1 MENIK
6 KIKKSALV
14 LLVAVSLIMLYYI
27 ILFVINIATH
37 GFVLYPVHFL
47 PDGTIEVQF
56 NLAKNILYF
65 MQTLIM
71 LSVQICAAFLLMSI
85 TKDET
90 PFKLRNVKLLKS
102 IAIILMAFEPLQVI
116 AEMIPLA
123 LVGGSIVMDDGTTLQ
138 PVLSAY
144 FPSGVIF
151 VVGIVVYCVAL
162 VFKHGISLQKQSDET
177 L

>member
-14 LLVAVSLIMLYYI
+14 LLVAVSLVMLYYI
-27 ILFVINIATH
+27 IIFVVNIALH
-37 GFVLYPVHFL
+37 GFVLYPVHVL
-47 PDGTIEVQF
+47 PDGSIEVQF

-65 MQTLIM
+65 MQTFIM
-71 LSVQICAAFLLMSI
+71 LSVQICAAFLLLSI
-85 TKDET
+85 KKDET
-90 PFKLRNVKLLKS
+90 PFRLRNVKLLKS

-116 AEMIPLA
+116 AEMIPLT
-123 LVGGSIVMDDGTTLQ
+123 LVGGSIVMDDGTTL
-138 PVLSAY
+138 PLARSTY

-162 VFKHGISLQKQSDET
+162 IFNYGISLQKQSDET